1 MQAYR
6 RRYAS
11 YSTSSYLRQPSDLL
25 SGRSD
30 PVSCHRSVG
39 RDSSTISSTYRSG
52 LPTYTGR
59 SAVSTSSSTYTSHL
73 KPPKST
79 STTTAAAA
87 VTNSS
92 THPKGTCDKCDGAHL
107 TQNCHIFKKDRE
119 RHPDATRRRNQ
130 KDIGGD
136 GGDGPGRYLSSG
148 RVVAQPGDG
157 SCLFHSLCYGLG
169 DGTSARCDAP
179 RCWPLSDVHC
189 KGAEARDS

>member
-1 MQAYR
+1 MTA
-6 RRYAS
+6 
-11 YSTSSYLRQPSDLL
+11 LEHNL
-25 SGRSD
+25 
-30 PVSCHRSVG
+30 
-39 RDSSTISSTYRSG
+39 
-52 LPTYTGR
+52 
-59 SAVSTSSSTYTSHL
+59 AVSVEKAKMEACAGMHEQLL
-73 KPPKST
+73 KRYQD
-79 STTTAAAA
+79 
-87 VTNSS
+87 
-92 THPKGTCDKCDGAHL
+92 GLRDGAHL